1 MSYKKESI
9 ESLSLKVDLRTDWER
24 LFDIL
29 QALNPESDK
38 FEIKEDISDSEDR
51 WEDICYYMDTLKL
64 RGEND

>member
-9 ESLSLKVDLRTDWER
+9 ADLSIKIDLRTDWER
-24 LFDIL
+24 LFGIL

-51 WEDICYYMDTLKL
+51 WEDVCYYMDSLKP
-64 RGEND
+64 EEEE

>member
-1 MSYKKESI
+1 MSYVP
-9 ESLSLKVDLRTDWER
+9 LKVDLRTDWER

-51 WEDICYYMDTLKL
+51 WQDICYYMDTIKP
-64 RGEND
+64 EEE

>member
-1 MSYKKESI
+1 MSYVP
-9 ESLSLKVDLRTDWER
+9 LKVDLRTDWER

-51 WEDICYYMDTLKL
+51 WEDICYYMDLIKPMEDEL
-64 RGEND
+64 

>member
-1 MSYKKESI
+1 MSYVP
-9 ESLSLKVDLRTDWER
+9 LKVDLRTDWER

-51 WEDICYYMDTLKL
+51 WQDICYYMDTIKPEEEWY
-64 RGEND
+64 GI

>member
-1 MSYKKESI
+1 MSYVP
-9 ESLSLKVDLRTDWER
+9 LKVDVRTDWER

-51 WEDICYYMDTLKL
+51 WQDICYYMDTIKPEEEWY
-64 RGEND
+64 GI

>member
-24 LFDIL
+24 LFNIL

-51 WEDICYYMDTLKL
+51 WEDICYYMDQIKPM
-64 RGEND
+64 ED

>member
-1 MSYKKESI
+1 MSYVP
-9 ESLSLKVDLRTDWER
+9 LKVDLRTDWER

-51 WEDICYYMDTLKL
+51 WQDICYYMDTMKP
-64 RGEND
+64 EEE

>member
-1 MSYKKESI
+1 MSYVP
-9 ESLSLKVDLRTDWER
+9 LKVDLRTDWER

-51 WEDICYYMDTLKL
+51 WQDICYYKDTIKP
-64 RGEND
+64 EEE

>member
-9 ESLSLKVDLRTDWER
+9 ESLSIKVDLRTDWER

-38 FEIKEDISDSEDR
+38 FQIKEDISDSEDR
-51 WEDICYYMDTLKL
+51 WEDICYYMSVIKPV
-64 RGEND
+64 EEEQ

>member
-9 ESLSLKVDLRTDWER
+9 ESLSVKVDLRTDWER

-38 FEIKEDISDSEDR
+38 FEIKENISDSEDR
-51 WEDICYYMDTLKL
+51 WEDICYYMDLIK
-64 RGEND
+64 GEENE

>member
-9 ESLSLKVDLRTDWER
+9 ESLSVKVDLRTDWEK

-51 WEDICYYMDTLKL
+51 WEDICYYMDLIK
-64 RGEND
+64 E